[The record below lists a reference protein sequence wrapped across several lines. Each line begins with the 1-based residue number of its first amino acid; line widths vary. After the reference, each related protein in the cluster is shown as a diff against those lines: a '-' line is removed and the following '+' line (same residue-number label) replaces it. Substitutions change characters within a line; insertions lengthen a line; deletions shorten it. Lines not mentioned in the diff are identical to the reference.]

1 MEWTE
6 LNDLNLYDKGFSG
19 WTFPYRSKERGDLR
33 NEIAANLNTSDHP
46 KFKVSRRS
54 VRDGLT
60 LLQQSTK
67 QKWEWR
73 KLPLG

>member
-33 NEIAANLNTSDHP
+33 NEIAAN
-46 KFKVSRRS
+46 
-54 VRDGLT
+54 
-60 LLQQSTK
+60 
-67 QKWEWR
+67 
-73 KLPLG
+73 